1 MGFYYPDTHF
11 IQASRNPYKPPT
23 VSVIQ
28 HFIYLFIVTILND
41 SLLRNSNHVLILLK
55 TNVQTKVTIRQFTEQ
70 GIQLWRWTKAIKK
83 IIFPRER
90 FMLISLNVN
99 FVVQVYNQFFR
110 TFLLQDILNVSL
122 EIPKTGKYR
131 VLVKYTNEGVKAQLN
146 VALQFQ
152 NTSGANDP
160 MIFSA
165 SLAEGCDNCLE
176 TINPDLDYLS
186 LTNGTW
192 MISITTMQ
200 RYDQLKLVK
209 SQFAF
214 TPLLFYLNYIAI
226 SWYSTILLHRNVK
239 CETDTKVVTKS

>member
-28 HFIYLFIVTILND
+28 HFIYLFIVTILKLND
-41 SLLRNSNHVLILLK
+41 SSLRNSNHVLILLK
-55 TNVQTKVTIRQFTEQ
+55 TNMCKQKSQSGNSLSKEFSFDDEPRQ
-70 GIQLWRWTKAIKK
+70 
-83 IIFPRER
+83 PRRLFFREKG
-90 FMLISLNVN
+90 LCSSLNVN

-152 NTSGANDP
+152 NTSGASDP

-209 SQFAF
+209 SQFAL

-226 SWYSTILLHRNVK
+226 S
-239 CETDTKVVTKS
+239 

>member
-1 MGFYYPDTHF
+1 MIRHWETQ
-11 IQASRNPYKPPT
+11 IT
-23 VSVIQ
+23 
-28 HFIYLFIVTILND
+28 YLFYSKQTCANKSHNQVIHWA
-41 SLLRNSNHVLILLK
+41 RNSALTMNQG
-55 TNVQTKVTIRQFTEQ
+55 NQEDYFSERKVYAHLSQCKFCCPSLQ
-70 GIQLWRWTKAIKK
+70 P
-83 IIFPRER
+83 IF
-90 FMLISLNVN
+90 S
-99 FVVQVYNQFFR
+99 

-209 SQFAF
+209 SQFAL

>member
-1 MGFYYPDTHF
+1 
-11 IQASRNPYKPPT
+11 
-23 VSVIQ
+23 
-28 HFIYLFIVTILND
+28 
-41 SLLRNSNHVLILLK
+41 
-55 TNVQTKVTIRQFTEQ
+55 
-70 GIQLWRWTKAIKK
+70 
-83 IIFPRER
+83 
-90 FMLISLNVN
+90 MLISLNVN

-110 TFLLQDILNVSL
+110 MFLLQDVLNVSL

-131 VLVKYTNEGVKAQLN
+131 VLVKYTNEGVKAQLD

-152 NTSGANDP
+152 NTSGASDP

-209 SQFAF
+209 SQFAL

-226 SWYSTILLHRNVK
+226 S
-239 CETDTKVVTKS
+239 

>member
-1 MGFYYPDTHF
+1 M
-11 IQASRNPYKPPT
+11 
-23 VSVIQ
+23 
-28 HFIYLFIVTILND
+28 
-41 SLLRNSNHVLILLK
+41 
-55 TNVQTKVTIRQFTEQ
+55 QTKVTIRQFTEQ
-70 GIQLWRWTKAIKK
+70 RIQLWRWTKAIKK

-209 SQFAF
+209 SQFAL
-214 TPLLFYLNYIAI
+214 TPLLFELYCNIMI
-226 SWYSTILLHRNVK
+226 FNNS
-239 CETDTKVVTKS
+239 VT

>member
-1 MGFYYPDTHF
+1 
-11 IQASRNPYKPPT
+11 
-23 VSVIQ
+23 
-28 HFIYLFIVTILND
+28 
-41 SLLRNSNHVLILLK
+41 
-55 TNVQTKVTIRQFTEQ
+55 
-70 GIQLWRWTKAIKK
+70 
-83 IIFPRER
+83 
-90 FMLISLNVN
+90 MLISLNVN

-110 TFLLQDILNVSL
+110 MFLLQDVLNVSL

-152 NTSGANDP
+152 NTSGASDP

-176 TINPDLDYLS
+176 TINPNLDYLS

-209 SQFAF
+209 SQFAL

-239 CETDTKVVTKS
+239 CEKHKSSHNSERIKTTRSVIYICLWVLEEAYNLELGYIPLVWRKNKGPVLDGEEWMILTKPDMPRYFTRIYFSFLVGRCCSHS